1 MGRDHRDERDEEDE
15 EEVRARI
22 LELAARSPFYA
33 WTGMRVLRVEPG
45 EVDVAM
51 DVGPDHLN
59 LRGLLHGGMIATL
72 ADSASGLAVRSALEP
87 GRTHATVQL
96 DVRFLRAGGPGTIE
110 ARGRAIR
117 VGRSI
122 AFAEAEIVDGDGTT
136 LARAS
141 ATHAVSRAEPG
152 VDQ

>member
-1 MGRDHRDERDEEDE
+1 MGRDEPDGS
-15 EEVRARI
+15 VAARAEI
-22 LELAARSPFYA
+22 MDLAARSPFYT

-72 ADSASGLAVRSALEP
+72 ADTASGLAIRSALGP
-87 GRTHATVQL
+87 GRSHATVQL
-96 DVRFLRAGGPGTIE
+96 DVQFLRAGGPGTIE
-110 ARGRAIR
+110 AHGRAVR

-122 AFAEAEIVDGDGTT
+122 AFAEANVVDGEGTT
-136 LARAS
+136 IARAT

-152 VDQ
+152 ADQ

>member
-1 MGRDHRDERDEEDE
+1 MGRDEPDQGDD
-15 EEVRARI
+15 VRARI
-22 LELAARSPFYA
+22 LELAASSPFYA

-72 ADSASGLAVRSALEP
+72 ADTASGLAIRSALDP

-96 DVRFLRAGGPGTIE
+96 DVQFLRAGAPGTIE
-110 ARGRAIR
+110 AHGRAVR

-122 AFAEAEIVDGDGTT
+122 AFAEADVVDGTGTT
-136 LARAS
+136 IARAT

-152 VDQ
+152 ADQ

>member
-1 MGRDHRDERDEEDE
+1 MGQGGSAG
-15 EEVRARI
+15 VRAEI
-22 LELAARSPFYA
+22 FELAASNPFYA

-51 DVGPDHLN
+51 EVGPDHLN

-72 ADSASGLAVRSALEP
+72 ADTASGLAIRSALAA

-96 DVRFLRAGGPGTIE
+96 DVQFLRAGGPGTIE
-110 ARGRAIR
+110 ARGRAVR

-122 AFAEAEIVDGDGTT
+122 AFAEADVVDGSGATI
-136 LARAS
+136 ARAT
-141 ATHAVSRAEPG
+141 ATHAVGRAEPG
-152 VDQ
+152 GDQ